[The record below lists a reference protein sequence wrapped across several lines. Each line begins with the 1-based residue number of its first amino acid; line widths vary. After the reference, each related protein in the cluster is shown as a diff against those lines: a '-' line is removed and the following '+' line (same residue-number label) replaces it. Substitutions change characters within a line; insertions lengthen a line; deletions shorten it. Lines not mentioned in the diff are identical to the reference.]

1 MEFAVQPSEATSQTP
16 SEDQSLLSLQNLQTR
31 IKVVGKLMKDTN
43 KPSSRRRSNSK
54 SKQESVVGEV
64 DHSKMLPNSG
74 RDKHER
80 SSKNDSPKL
89 QKTKAKASEA
99 RNVMLMKDIPLD
111 QASDN
116 SMRKTV
122 NAGSDDMMLEL
133 WETVEDGNRDQTIG
147 ESLRMSQRSKGRR
160 DRAYDQL
167 LPSTDSDMEKEL
179 AVDKLELSSRFTEP
193 NQELNDKHILERLAS
208 DAEKLESL
216 QAALYDFRRKLET
229 NKKSRKAAKNIDFG
243 AVKEQL
249 QEAEDTLVHLVDLNV
264 QLVKNIEE
272 CPPEEMAS
280 PRLKETMK
288 TWRIKVMEQ
297 AEKGSERI
305 SVLEL
310 AVQKIQ
316 FVLSKVED
324 EGKGSN
330 KFLRSRTVILRD
342 FIHSGRKN
350 SGRRKKGPNCGCF
363 KQSTSANRSRS

>member
-1 MEFAVQPSEATSQTP
+1 MNDMT
-16 SEDQSLLSLQNLQTR
+16 
-31 IKVVGKLMKDTN
+31 
-43 KPSSRRRSNSK
+43 KPVLRRRKSNSR
-54 SKQESVVGEV
+54 SKQEPMMDEA
-64 DHSKMLPNSG
+64 DQSKMQP
-74 RDKHER
+74 KH
-80 SSKNDSPKL
+80 SPKM
-89 QKTKAKASEA
+89 QKIKAKASEI

-111 QASDN
+111 QASDH
-116 SMRKTV
+116 SMRKTG
-122 NAGSDDMMLEL
+122 NGASDDMMLEL
-133 WETVEDGNRDQTIG
+133 WETVDDGNKDQIVN
-147 ESLRMSQRSKGRR
+147 ESYRSSRKPKGR
-160 DRAYDQL
+160 DRVYDHSEYMKGKSE
-167 LPSTDSDMEKEL
+167 LPSTDSDMEREL
-179 AVDKLELSSRFTEP
+179 AVDKLELSSRITEP
-193 NQELNDKHILERLAS
+193 YQEINDKNILERLES
-208 DAEKLESL
+208 DAEKLENL
-216 QAALYDFRRKLET
+216 QTTLHELRMKVET
-229 NKKSRKAAKNIDFG
+229 NKKSRKATKNVDFA

-297 AEKGSERI
+297 AEKGSEKI

-310 AVQKIQ
+310 AVQKIL

-324 EGKGSN
+324 EGKSN
-330 KFLRSRTVILRD
+330 KFLKSRTVILRD